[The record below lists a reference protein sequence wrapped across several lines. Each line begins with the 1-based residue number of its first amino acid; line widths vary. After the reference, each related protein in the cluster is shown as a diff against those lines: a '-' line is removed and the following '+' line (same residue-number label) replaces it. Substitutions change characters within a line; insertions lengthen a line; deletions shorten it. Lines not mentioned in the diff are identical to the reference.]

1 MKPRRFFA
9 IAALTAAS
17 LAVSACGQRAAQSPA
32 QAPPARTPA
41 AQAPSAPPGLAP
53 TMSLPQYQARFREH
67 MLRIDTDHD
76 GRISLKEWLAWRAVR
91 PGRGDPARE
100 FGKYDLNHD
109 GFITADELDAVA
121 ARKFARRQ
129 AETAG
134 PAANTAA
141 PTDKAAGAAD

>member
-1 MKPRRFFA
+1 MKSRRFFA
-9 IAALTAAS
+9 IAALAAAS
-17 LAVSACGQRAAQSPA
+17 LALSACGQRAAQSPT
-32 QAPPARTPA
+32 QT
-41 AQAPSAPPGLAP
+41 PSAPARAPAAPSGLAP
-53 TMSLPQYQARFREH
+53 TMTLQEYQARFREH

-76 GRISLKEWLAWRAVR
+76 GRISLKEWLAWRAGR
-91 PGRGDPARE
+91 PGRGDPTKE
-100 FGKYDLNHD
+100 FEKYDLNHD